1 MKKNR
6 IIAALAAF
14 AVCLS
19 MTACGSVDE
28 DNGTKKEKKE
38 TTAATTADEAEAPE
52 ETGDEAA
59 TEAAEEAPAET
70 EAGETEAAET
80 EAETDNTEEN
90 TAAAEEPANI
100 TRLPNAGGE
109 MEQLENFLPKLLGQ
123 QLTIDEICRL
133 FADEFDAG
141 VNETPLPYEA
151 TDENGSPYSSY
162 TLNFFSPTRGGRLNI
177 LGHRFVSA
185 TVDVYETEGV
195 TRLGLTKEEEIEY
208 YGDDQF
214 EDIVDR
220 IIDAYGDDAEYEI
233 FTDESSGNETYVFYN
248 LPTGNVS
255 VSRFGGLVYLNF
267 FIP

>member
-14 AVCLS
+14 AICLS

-28 DNGTKKEKKE
+28 DNGTKEEKKE

-109 MEQLENFLPKLLGQ
+109 MEQIESFMPKLLGQ
-123 QLTIDEICRL
+123 QLTIDEIARL
-133 FADEFDAG
+133 FGDEFGDYG
-141 VNETPLPYEA
+141 RSSVFDG
-151 TDENGSPYSSY
+151 TDGNGSPYSGYSFD
-162 TLNFFSPTRGGRLNI
+162 FFSPTSGGKLNI

-185 TVDVYETEGV
+185 TLDVYETEGV
-195 TRLGLTKEEEIEY
+195 THLGLTKEEEIEY

-233 FTDESSGNETYVFYN
+233 FTDENGEIEAYVFYN
-248 LPTGNVS
+248 LPTGNVV
-255 VSRFGGLVYLNF
+255 VSRAGGLVYLNF